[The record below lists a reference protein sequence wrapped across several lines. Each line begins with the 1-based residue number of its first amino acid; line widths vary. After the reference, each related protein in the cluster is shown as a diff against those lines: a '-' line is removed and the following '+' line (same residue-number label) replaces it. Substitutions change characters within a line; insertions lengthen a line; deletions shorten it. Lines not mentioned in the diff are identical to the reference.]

1 VARHNRIDPA
11 STGPSPK
18 AFIRLPQVLK
28 DEIEQAA
35 REERREI
42 SDYYRVLLDEA
53 MALRAQRLG
62 RTRRSIFDRAELLER
77 TA

>member
-1 VARHNRIDPA
+1 MARHNRIDPA

-18 AFIRLPQVLK
+18 IFIRVPQRLK

-42 SDYYRVLLDEA
+42 SDFYRILLDE
-53 MALRAQRLG
+53 MMDQRARRLG
-62 RTRRSIFDRAELLER
+62 RTRQSIFDYAEPELVQ
-77 TA
+77 